1 MRRKYETEFTLNCS
15 PKVLFSRISTPQ
27 GLAEWFANDVTVEG
41 DIFTFTWNK
50 TESRARLIAMKDNRF
65 ARFEWVDN
73 DDEESNYFE
82 FKINIEE
89 MSGSLALIIT
99 DFAEPDE
106 MEDAISLWNAQIDD
120 LKRVLGI

>member
-15 PKVLFSRISTPQ
+15 PMVLFSRISTPQ